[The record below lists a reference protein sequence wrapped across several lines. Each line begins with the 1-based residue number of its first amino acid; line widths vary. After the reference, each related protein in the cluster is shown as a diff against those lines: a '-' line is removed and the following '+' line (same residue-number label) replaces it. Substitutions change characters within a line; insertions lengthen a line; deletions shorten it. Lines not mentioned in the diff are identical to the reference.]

1 MDKGIINING
11 DGTPYREPE
20 LIDRLKLLEEIEKAT
35 ADKRCMNGR
44 ELEILI
50 KSLPQHSTG
59 AHVHIDI
66 DEAFNAAVEAFK
78 AQFHIVPCAECIHR
92 PKLRLERRDTKVDVF
107 VDPPLRNGGRL
118 GDYTCPWL
126 CQYAPEHNE
135 LPPGDFWC
143 QKGER
148 EEAKE

>member
-1 MDKGIINING
+1 MDKEIINING

-20 LIDRLKLLEEIEKAT
+20 LIDRVKLLEEIEKA
-35 ADKRCMNGR
+35 AENLGGMSWA

-66 DEAFNAAVEAFK
+66 DEAFCQAVEAFK

-92 PKLRLERRDTKVDVF
+92 PKLRVERQDTQVSVF
-107 VDPPLRNGGRL
+107 IDPPLKEGGFS
-118 GDYTCPWL
+118 DYTCPWL

-135 LPPGDFWC
+135 MPPSDFWC
-143 QKGER
+143 QKGEK
-148 EEAKE
+148 A